1 MEDFISI
8 SRRLQG
14 MLWTGMESKREL
26 FFGLSAQF
34 FYAFNSRFPNSQKL
48 VRLIN
53 FVCPAHKTDSYG
65 AERRTGRK
73 MHLSCGSREGIEDIG
88 NTLRLR

>member
-1 MEDFISI
+1 MEDSILI

-34 FYAFNSRFPNSQKL
+34 FHAFNSHFPNFKNL
-48 VRLIN
+48 
-53 FVCPAHKTDSYG
+53 FA
-65 AERRTGRK
+65 
-73 MHLSCGSREGIEDIG
+73 
-88 NTLRLR
+88 